1 MPKQKIFWQRGKISL
16 AVNQS
21 QADSQLAAE
30 WEEMQKARLFP
41 TIKQKSIL
49 SAIWFVSALYGL
61 TFCYQDK
68 VN

>member
-1 MPKQKIFWQRGKISL
+1 
-16 AVNQS
+16 
-21 QADSQLAAE
+21 
-30 WEEMQKARLFP
+30 MQKARLFP

-68 VN
+68 VKKTFIFTKDHNKKCTFCKINKIS

>member
-1 MPKQKIFWQRGKISL
+1 
-16 AVNQS
+16 
-21 QADSQLAAE
+21 
-30 WEEMQKARLFP
+30 MQKARLFP

-68 VN
+68 VNKHSSSPKITTKSVHSAKKKS

>member
-1 MPKQKIFWQRGKISL
+1 
-16 AVNQS
+16 
-21 QADSQLAAE
+21 
-30 WEEMQKARLFP
+30 MQKARLFP

-68 VN
+68 VNKHSSSLKITTKSVHSAK